1 MEKERPGKLKKRNI
15 IVWAASLIT
24 LGSGVVNVLSVI
36 NPPLH
41 ERRVLLE
48 SFFPLEFLHISRFLT
63 LLIGFAL
70 VVLSINIFKRKIRA
84 FRLALGLAA
93 LSVVFHLTKGL
104 DYEEAVLSAVLIG
117 ALLVSRKEFKVRSSV
132 PDMRS
137 GVLRILAAGAVVL
150 GYGILGFWFL
160 DKRHFGIEFNAVD
173 SIRKTLAFLSWAG
186 DPQLVP
192 HTRYAR
198 WFLDSLYLIS
208 ITAIVYG
215 LYALFRP
222 VLYRLRI
229 LPKERTEAGEIVERH
244 GRSSMEFFKLW
255 PDKSFFFSSSGKSF
269 LSYKVGTNFALVLAD
284 PVGPE
289 DEVRGIVGGF
299 AEYCRE
305 HDWRLAFHQTLP
317 DFLPIYRESG
327 FRRLKIGDEGIVDL
341 SEFSLEGKE
350 NKHLRHYANMF
361 GKLGFRAEVR
371 EPPAPDGILA
381 AVREVSDDW
390 LGIPGRSERGFTQ
403 GVFRTGY
410 IRSTPLFT
418 VADGD
423 GKIQAFANIIPSFR
437 PGETT
442 IDLMRHR
449 ADAPHGIMDY
459 LFIELFA
466 RQKQKGFMRFNLG
479 MAPMSGFRKD
489 EESSA
494 EERAVQAF
502 LRRLD
507 FLFSY
512 QGLFNYKKK
521 FATSWE
527 PRYVVYKNVLDLPR
541 LAVALSRISAV
552 RGREGSPEDDE

>member
-1 MEKERPGKLKKRNI
+1 MKIKGAGKMKKHD
-15 IVWAASLIT
+15 VSLWAVSLMT
-24 LGSGVVNVLSVI
+24 LGSGIVNVLSVI
-36 NPPLH
+36 NPSLP
-41 ERRVLLE
+41 ERRVVLQ
-48 SFFPLEFLHISRFLT
+48 SVFPLEFLHISRFLT

-70 VVLSINIFKRKIRA
+70 VVLSINIFKKKIRA
-84 FRLALGLAA
+84 FRLSLGLAF

-104 DYEEAVLSAVLIG
+104 DFEEAILSAVLV
-117 ALLVSRKEFKVRSSV
+117 AVLLFSRKEFTVRSSV

-137 GVLRILAAGAVVL
+137 GVLRFLAAAAVVI

-160 DKRHFGIEFNAVD
+160 DKRHFGVDFNMVD

-208 ITAIVYG
+208 VTGLLYA

-222 VLYRLRI
+222 VIYRFRT
-229 LPKERTEAGEIVERH
+229 LPRERTEAGTIVEHH
-244 GRSSMEFFKLW
+244 GRSSMEYFKLW
-255 PDKSFFFSSSGKSF
+255 PDKSYFFSPSGKSF
-269 LSYKVGTNFALVLAD
+269 LAYKVGRNFALVLAD

-289 DEVRGIVGGF
+289 DEIRGIAAEF

-317 DFLPIYRESG
+317 DFLPVYRELG
-327 FRRLKIGDEGIVDL
+327 FKRLKIGDEGIVDL
-341 SEFSLEGKE
+341 SEFSLDGKQ
-350 NKHLRHYANMF
+350 NKHLRHYTNMF
-361 GKLGFRAEVR
+361 DKLGYRAEVR
-371 EPPAPDGILA
+371 EPPVSDDVLA
-381 AVREVSDDW
+381 AVREVSGDW
-390 LGIPGRSERGFTQ
+390 LGIPGRRERGFTQ
-403 GVFRTGY
+403 GTFRTDY
-410 IRSTPLFT
+410 IRNAPIFT

-423 GKIQAFANIIPSFR
+423 GKIQAFANIIPSYR
-437 PGETT
+437 QGETT

-449 ADAPHGIMDY
+449 AEAPHGVMDY
-459 LFIELFA
+459 LFVELFA
-466 RQKQKGFMRFNLG
+466 RQKQKGFTRFNLG
-479 MAPMSGFRKD
+479 MAPMSGFGEK
-489 EESSA
+489 EESSP
-494 EERAVQAF
+494 EERAVHSF

-527 PRYVVYKNVLDLPR
+527 PRYVVYRNILDLPR
-541 LAVALSRISAV
+541 LALALSRVSAV
-552 RGREGSPEDDE
+552 KGSEESFEDDE

>member
-1 MEKERPGKLKKRNI
+1 MKIVGRGSLRKRD
-15 IVWAASLIT
+15 VLLWATSLIT

-36 NPPLH
+36 NPSLP
-41 ERRVLLE
+41 ERRIALQ
-48 SFFPLEFLHISRFLT
+48 SIFPLEFLHISRFLT
-63 LLIGFAL
+63 LLTGFAL
-70 VVLSINIFKRKIRA
+70 VVLSINIFKKKIRA
-84 FRLALGLAA
+84 FRISLVLAA
-93 LSVVFHLTKGL
+93 LSVVFHLIKGL
-104 DYEEAVLSAVLIG
+104 DYEEAVLSAVLVG

-132 PDMRS
+132 PDIRT
-137 GVLRILAAGAVVL
+137 GVLGFLAAAAVVL

-160 DKRHFGIEFNAVD
+160 DKRHFGIDFNTAD

-192 HTRYAR
+192 HTRYAH

-208 ITAIVYG
+208 VTGLLYA

-222 VLYRLRI
+222 VIYRLRT

-244 GRSSMEFFKLW
+244 GRSSMEYFKLW
-255 PDKSFFFSSSGKSF
+255 PDKSFFFSPSGKSF
-269 LSYKVGTNFALVLAD
+269 LAYKVGRNFALVLAD

-289 DEVRGIVGGF
+289 DEIGGIVAGF

-305 HDWRLAFHQTLP
+305 HDWRIAFHQTLP
-317 DFLPIYRESG
+317 DFLPVYRELG
-327 FRRLKIGDEGIVDL
+327 FRRLKIGDEGVVDL
-341 SEFSLEGKE
+341 TDFSLEGKHG
-350 NKHLRHYANMF
+350 KHLRHYSNQF
-361 GKLGFRAEVR
+361 EKLGFRAEMR
-371 EPPAPDGILA
+371 ELPVAADVLT
-381 AVREVSDDW
+381 AVREVSDQW
-390 LGIPGRSERGFTQ
+390 LSIPGRSERGFTQ
-403 GVFRTGY
+403 GAFQAGY

-418 VADGD
+418 VADGG

-449 ADAPHGIMDY
+449 ADAAHGIMDY
-459 LFIELFA
+459 LFVELFA
-466 RQKQKGFMRFNLG
+466 HQKQKGFTRFNLG
-479 MAPMSGFRKD
+479 MAPMSGFGEH

-494 EERAVQAF
+494 EERAVHSF

-521 FATSWE
+521 FATTWE

-541 LAVALSRISAV
+541 LAVALSRVSAV
-552 RGREGSPEDDE
+552 KGSEGSFEDDE

>member
-1 MEKERPGKLKKRNI
+1 MKIEDRGKLKKKDLLL
-15 IVWAASLIT
+15 WTTSLIT

-36 NPPLH
+36 NPSLP
-41 ERRVLLE
+41 ERRIILQ
-48 SFFPLEFLHISRFLT
+48 SIFPLEFLHISRFLT
-63 LLIGFAL
+63 LLTGFAL
-70 VVLSINIFKRKIRA
+70 VVLSINIFKKKIRA
-84 FRLALGLAA
+84 FQLSLALAV

-104 DYEEAVLSAVLIG
+104 DYEEAILSAVLVG
-117 ALLVSRKEFKVRSSV
+117 ALLVSRKEFKVRSSI
-132 PDMRS
+132 PDIRW
-137 GVLRILAAGAVVL
+137 GILRFLTAAAVVL
-150 GYGILGFWFL
+150 GYGILGFWLL
-160 DKRHFGIEFNAVD
+160 DKRHFGIEFNTLD
-173 SIRKTLAFLSWAG
+173 SIRETAAFLSWTG
-186 DPQLVP
+186 DPRLVP

-208 ITAIVYG
+208 VTGLLYA

-222 VLYRLRI
+222 VIYRLRT
-229 LPKERTEAGEIVERH
+229 LPKERTEAGEIVQRH
-244 GRSSMEFFKLW
+244 GRSSMESFKLW
-255 PDKSFFFSSSGKSF
+255 PDKSFYFSPSGQCF
-269 LSYKVGTNFALVLAD
+269 LAYKVGGSFALVLAD

-289 DEVRGIVGGF
+289 SEIGGTIAGF

-317 DFLPIYRESG
+317 DFLPVYRELG

-341 SEFSLEGKE
+341 AGFSLDGKQ
-350 NKHLRHYANMF
+350 NKHLRHYTNMF
-361 GKLGFRAEVR
+361 DKLGFRAEVR
-371 EPPAPDGILA
+371 EPPASEDLLA

-390 LGIPGRSERGFTQ
+390 LGIPGRRERGFTQ
-403 GVFRTGY
+403 GVFQAGY
-410 IRSTPLFT
+410 IRNTPLFT
-418 VADGD
+418 VADGN

-459 LFIELFA
+459 LFVELFA
-466 RQKQKGFMRFNLG
+466 RQKQRGFMRFNLG
-479 MAPMSGFRKD
+479 MAPMSGFGEN

-494 EERAVQAF
+494 EERAVHSF

-541 LAVALSRISAV
+541 LAVALSRVSSV
-552 RGREGSPEDDE
+552 KGSEGSFEDDE

>member
-1 MEKERPGKLKKRNI
+1 MGPKAGKLRKRD
-15 IVWAASLIT
+15 VLLGATSLIT

-36 NPPLH
+36 NPSLP
-41 ERRVLLE
+41 ERRAVLQ
-48 SFFPLEFLHISRFLT
+48 SIFPLEFLHLSRSLT

-84 FRLALGLAA
+84 FRLSLGLAA

-104 DYEEAVLSAVLIG
+104 DYEEAFLSVVLIG
-117 ALLVSRKEFKVRSSV
+117 ALLVSRKEFTVRSSI
-132 PDMRS
+132 PDMKT
-137 GVLRILAAGAVVL
+137 GVLRFLAAAAVVL
-150 GYGILGFWFL
+150 GYGVMGFWLL

-173 SIRKTLAFLSWAG
+173 SVRKTLAFLSWAG
-186 DPQLVP
+186 DPELVP
-192 HTRYAR
+192 LTRYAR

-208 ITAIVYG
+208 VTGLLYA

-222 VLYRLRI
+222 VIYRFRT
-229 LPKERTEAGEIVERH
+229 LPKERGAAREIVTRH

-255 PDKSFFFSSSGKSF
+255 PDKSFFFSPSGKSF
-269 LSYKVGTNFALVLAD
+269 VAYKVGRNFALALAD

-289 DEVRGIVGGF
+289 EEIGEVVKAFIG
-299 AEYCRE
+299 YCRE

-317 DFLPIYRESG
+317 DFLPLYRELG

-341 SEFSLEGKE
+341 AEFSLDGKRG
-350 NKHLRHYANMF
+350 KHLRHSVNQF
-361 GKLGFRAEVR
+361 DKLGFRAELR
-371 EPPAPDGILA
+371 DPPASDDVLA

-390 LGIPGRSERGFTQ
+390 LRIPGRKERGFTQ
-403 GVFRTGY
+403 GIFRAEY
-410 IRSTPLFT
+410 IRKTPLFT
-418 VADGD
+418 VADGA
-423 GKIQAFANIIPSFR
+423 GRIMAFANIIPSYR

-449 ADAPHGIMDY
+449 ADAPHGVMDY

-466 RQKQKGFMRFNLG
+466 RQTQGGFRRFNLG
-479 MAPMSGFRKD
+479 MAPMSGFGAG

-494 EERAVQAF
+494 EERAVQSF

-512 QGLFNYKKK
+512 QGLFDYKKK

-527 PRYVVYKNVLDLPR
+527 PRYVVYRNVLELPL
-541 LAVALSRISAV
+541 LAVALSRVSAV
-552 RGREGSPEDDE
+552 KGSEESFEGDE